1 LLNIGVLVPVNKK
14 KIRFTSC
21 IILRVCLQAVWP
33 RPENRLSEGVL
44 RTPIDLIK
52 YGLQHVTPRT
62 IACELV
68 KNKDGPAEAS
78 FQAALY
84 AAFNGLLPTG
94 MMCLFEVKAKSQ
106 DKLDLLV
113 IKHNEK
119 WAGYE
124 LKFNKISRA
133 DFNGP
138 VTQAGKYAEHFR
150 INIHLPDTSSTPVFP
165 DTAANIIVVNVKCNK
180 DCSQFNIDSSN
191 SNGPKNEFINNLL
204 SNSK

>member
-1 LLNIGVLVPVNKK
+1 STQYWRPCARQQKTDPFYKLHHLTCLPSSCLATTRESFIRVL
-14 KIRFTSC
+14 I
-21 IILRVCLQAVWP
+21 
-33 RPENRLSEGVL
+33 
-44 RTPIDLIK
+44 TPIDLIK

-62 IACELV
+62 IAHELV

-94 MMCLFEVKAKSQ
+94 M
-106 DKLDLLV
+106 

-124 LKFNKISRA
+124 LKISRA
-133 DFNGP
+133 DFSGP
-138 VTQAGKYAEHFR
+138 VTQAGKYAEHFK
-150 INIHLPDTSSTPVFP
+150 INIHLVNFYPDTSSTPVFP
-165 DTAANIIVVNVKCNK
+165 DTTANIIVVNVKCNK
-180 DCSQFNIDSSN
+180 DCSQFKIDSSN